1 MIFLGIGSNLSSTY
15 GNRFSNI
22 DFAIEFLLKEKI
34 TLIKKSNFYETES
47 FPNKNNPRF
56 INVIISIDTSL
67 SPEKIAEIILN
78 IEKKLERKRDKKND
92 PRTCD
97 IDIIDYRGKVISFSF
112 NDLVFSTP
120 HKQMVNRNFV
130 LFPLKEVCPNWRHP
144 INNELVNVLI
154 EKLPTED
161 KNSILKVDKT

>member
-15 GNRFSNI
+15 GNRFINI
-22 DFAIEFLLKEKI
+22 DLAIEFLLKEKI

-47 FPNKNNPRF
+47 YPNKNNPRF

-67 SPEKIAEIILN
+67 SPEKIAEVILN
-78 IEKKLERKRDKKND
+78 IEERLERKRDKKND

-97 IDIIDYRGKVISFSF
+97 IDIIDYRGKVISFRF
-112 NDLVFSTP
+112 NNLAFSTP
-120 HKQMVNRNFV
+120 HQQMVNRNFV

-144 INNELVNVLI
+144 ISNELINVLI

>member
-1 MIFLGIGSNLSSTY
+1 MIFLGIGSNLPSTY
-15 GNRFSNI
+15 GDRFKNI
-22 DFAIEFLLKEKI
+22 DLAIKYLLKEKI

-47 FPNKNNPRF
+47 FPEKSNPKF
-56 INVIISIDTSL
+56 INVIISLETSL
-67 SPEKIAEIILN
+67 SAKKIAEIILN
-78 IEKKLERKRDKKND
+78 IEEKLERKRNKKND

-97 IDIIDYRGKVISFSF
+97 IDIIDYNGKNISFNF

-120 HKQMVNRNFV
+120 HKQLLNRNFV
-130 LFPLKEVCPNWRHP
+130 LIPLKEVSPNWRHP
-144 INNELVNVLI
+144 INNQLINVLI